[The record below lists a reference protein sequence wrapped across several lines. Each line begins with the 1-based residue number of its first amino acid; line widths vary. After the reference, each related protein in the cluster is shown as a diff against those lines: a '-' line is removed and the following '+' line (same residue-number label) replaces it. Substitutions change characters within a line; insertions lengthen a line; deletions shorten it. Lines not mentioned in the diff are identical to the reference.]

1 MGSEMWYVFDF
12 FLKIV
17 VIVVQSGLK
26 LYDLTVMAAGV
37 QMNEFVIA
45 SFAQRPGC
53 ILRTFSGRSSA
64 WVSKSLGV
72 LAYDRGLWRKAA

>member
-17 VIVVQSGLK
+17 VIFVQSGLK

-37 QMNEFVIA
+37 QMNEFEIA
-45 SFAQRPGC
+45 LFAQCLTTEPSC
-53 ILRTFSGRSSA
+53 VCLIELKT
-64 WVSKSLGV
+64 
-72 LAYDRGLWRKAA
+72 GLIIKLER